1 MAAGIHETAT
11 VEKGATLGE
20 GTRVWHYAHVRDGAV
35 LGKNCNV
42 GHCAYVDTKVRI
54 GNNVK
59 IGNKV
64 SVFQG
69 VTVEDDVQLAPH
81 VVFTNDMRPRS
92 VGEWKITS
100 TLVRKGATIG
110 SNSTV
115 VCGITIGSYAL
126 VGAGSVVTKDVP
138 DHGLVYGNPAK
149 LRGFVCF
156 CGQDLV
162 EMGKSGE
169 SVRMQCKSCKKS
181 VEVPKAVY
189 GKGRG

>member
-35 LGKNCNV
+35 LGK
-42 GHCAYVDTKVRI
+42 I